1 MNINPEI
8 SCELSMKSM
17 THSQSSP
24 QFQSE
29 YNVSYDQKNQS
40 SSIIVESPNFSR
52 KSSVDHHDQIEG
64 ILTGKKPDPK
74 SKGRSASIS
83 GKIDLLSAQKYSL
96 SSERFSSPKQQHQSE
111 KNHELPSI
119 SLKAG
124 SSVFVES
131 LSWLQ
136 AIQRK
141 YDV

>member
-17 THSQSSP
+17 LHSLSSP

-29 YNVSYDQKNQS
+29 CKVSSDEKIQS
-40 SSIIVESPNFSR
+40 SSIIIESPNFSR
-52 KSSVDHHDQIEG
+52 KSSVEHHDHIEG
-64 ILTGKKPDPK
+64 ILTGKKPDPNL
-74 SKGRSASIS
+74 KGRSASIS

-96 SSERFSSPKQQHQSE
+96 SSERFSSPKQRQSE
-111 KNHELPSI
+111 KNHELPSV

-124 SSVFVES
+124 SSIFVES

-136 AIQRK
+136 ALQRK